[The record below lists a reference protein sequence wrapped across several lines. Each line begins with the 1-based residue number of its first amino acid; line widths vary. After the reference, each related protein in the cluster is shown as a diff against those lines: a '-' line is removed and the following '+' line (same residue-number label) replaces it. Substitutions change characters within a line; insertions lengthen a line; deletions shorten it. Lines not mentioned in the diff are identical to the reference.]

1 MATKKTIKKI
11 PSKSTRKPTTSKIQ
25 PQFVVLWD
33 QGSRDHYW
41 SDSGHGFTTCL
52 NEATRFT
59 KENGIRKLG
68 ELLHEEEIVC
78 ELMDVSVP
86 YVSPV
91 KIGTVV
97 LRDGVAEM
105 VNSVPLVKGG
115 TLLLIS
121 PGDPREIRIQEFLEE
136 IHDGDL
142 DVLWDPD
149 RSVVPETGMDYLEA
163 NGFIDD
169 DGNVRE

>member
-1 MATKKTIKKI
+1 MATKKHAR
-11 PSKSTRKPTTSKIQ
+11 KSTRKSITLKTQ
-25 PQFVVLWD
+25 PQFVVRWGETD
-33 QGSRDHYW
+33 QDHYW
-41 SDSGHGFTTCL
+41 SNLGHGFTTSL

-68 ELLHEEEIVC
+68 ELLHGSGTVC
-78 ELMDVSVP
+78 ELVDVSIP

-105 VNSVPLVKGG
+105 VNSVPLVRGG

-121 PGDPREIRIQEFLEE
+121 PGDPREIRIQDFLEE
-136 IHDGDL
+136 IYDGDL

-149 RSVVPETGMDYLEA
+149 RSVVPETRMDYLES

>member
-1 MATKKTIKKI
+1 MATKKI
-11 PSKSTRKPTTSKIQ
+11 PGKSTRKPITSKIQ

-41 SDSGHGFTTCL
+41 SDSGHGFTTSL

-68 ELLHEEEIVC
+68 ELLHEDKIVC
-78 ELMDVSVP
+78 ELLDVSAP

-105 VNSVPLVKGG
+105 VNSVPLVRGG

-121 PGDPREIRIQEFLEE
+121 PGDPREIRIQDFLEE
-136 IHDGDL
+136 INDGDL
-142 DVLWDPD
+142 EVLWDPELRMIPD
-149 RSVVPETGMDYLEA
+149 ENHNYLEA
-163 NGFIDD
+163 HGFLKDND
-169 DGNVRE
+169 EVGE

>member
-1 MATKKTIKKI
+1 MATKKTT
-11 PSKSTRKPTTSKIQ
+11 SKSTTSKIQ

-41 SDSGHGFTTCL
+41 SDSGHGFTSSL

-68 ELLHEEEIVC
+68 ELLHEDKIVC
-78 ELMDVSVP
+78 ELVDVSVP

-97 LRDGVAEM
+97 LRNGIAEM
-105 VNSVPLVKGG
+105 VNSVPLVRGG

-121 PGDPREIRIQEFLEE
+121 PGDPREIRIQDFLEE

-163 NGFIDD
+163 HGFLKDND
-169 DGNVRE
+169 EVGE